1 MPRGKIY
8 FGTQGYMQW
17 VPAPDRNVARGGHGW
32 SSRSDRLNGT
42 ASVRRSA
49 GNHKEYD
56 FTWSTQ
62 KREAIDPVLAYAN
75 GDYGDGN
82 IYWVDPWAAETN
94 IAPDFWASPWKAG
107 VDGINL
113 MGKGTTKP
121 DIVNTPTNSNGYPSR
136 SARYTFTTPVTP
148 RATWFPIPDGYTLHL
163 GAHGST
169 TGIGRVSVQHDAVGA
184 PLLQLPMISETS
196 TSRTNMSFPG
206 GAEGGGVTV
215 SLEPLLTGGGT
226 VTLSAL
232 IAILLPTGQSPA
244 PGGWMTGQGNS
255 GCQFSEPP
263 TDMGYIKNKLNS
275 LSVISATLVE
285 VDQ

>member
-8 FGTQGYMQW
+8 FGTQDYMQW

-32 SSRSDRLNGT
+32 SSKSNRLNGT

-75 GDYGDGN
+75 GDYGDGL

-94 IAPDFWASPWKAG
+94 IAPDAWASPWKGAQG
-107 VDGINL
+107 GINL
-113 MGKGTTKP
+113 TGKGSPAPT
-121 DIVNTPTNSNGYPSR
+121 IEATPANSNGYPTR
-136 SARYTFTTPVTP
+136 SAKYTLLESQTP
-148 RATWFPIPDGYTLHL
+148 RTLWIPVPDGFTLHL
-163 GAHGST
+163 GAQGSS
-169 TGIGRVSVQHDAVGA
+169 TGFGRVRVTPDGGSVAN
-184 PLLQLPMISETS
+184 LTFLPVTS
-196 TSRTNMSFPG
+196 STRTNYTYTGP
-206 GAEGGGVTV
+206 GGVTV
-215 SLEPLLTGGGT
+215 SLGLSSAGAGT
-226 VTLSAL
+226 VTLTSLTAL
-232 IAILLPTGQSPA
+232 ILPTGQSPA
-244 PGGWMTGQGNS
+244 PGGWMTGQGNG
-255 GCQFSEPP
+255 GCKFSEEP